1 MATIASLLRD
11 HVTLSIRSIDRLFL
25 HAYCP
30 RLQTEGQI
38 VRFLLDRGYP
48 IPSPAALGKIGR
60 QLVTDIE
67 QFVARHSIPVVRFGK
82 KDSKEK
88 AAAPYLERARAEGR
102 DGVVL
107 VGIAQEKADAWK
119 GWKTRGGTPA
129 HPHFCF
135 RRQAVFVN
143 HYYFYIVD
151 PDFGPCFFKLC
162 TYAPFSVWIWCNGN
176 EWAKQHADRAGIPY
190 VAMDNGFASCSD
202 PRALQRICD
211 RLGAGAIR
219 TLCERW
225 LRQLPSPFTAADRK
239 AGYWYEVAFR
249 QVECSDTRVFERP
262 AQGRAWFE
270 ACIREH
276 LDLGRPDNVS
286 LIFSRRITRRTPGRF
301 ATRVITRG
309 VEPWIQIHYRAS
321 KLKQYFK
328 ANKALRTEA
337 TINDTRDFAIGRR
350 VRRDNFEAIKR
361 AGFAATRRLIDL
373 EVSSVACA
381 PDADTLTRVVLP
393 SQCDGLPAPA
403 LGFGDPRVV
412 ALLAA
417 VACSAHVPAGF
428 TNASLRPL
436 VEDFLGRAYSARQ
449 MTYDLRRLRRK
460 GFIVRTEGTHTYALT
475 SEGRSLS
482 MFFTKIY
489 TRVVTPAL
497 SYLDPSLPADVLS
510 SSRLGRAWAAF
521 DRAIDD
527 VVMTSGM
534 IAA

>member
-1 MATIASLLRD
+1 MATVASLLRD
-11 HVTLSIRSIDRLFL
+11 HVTLAIRCVDRIFL

-30 RLQTEGQI
+30 RLQTEGQV

-60 QLVTDIE
+60 QLVSDIE
-67 QFVARHSIPVVRFGK
+67 AFSARRSIPVVRFAK
-82 KDSKEK
+82 KDSKETI
-88 AAAPYLERARAEGR
+88 AGPHLERARAEGR
-102 DGVVL
+102 CGVVL
-107 VGIAQEKADAWK
+107 VGVAQERAEAWRGWK
-119 GWKTRGGTPA
+119 GRGGSAA

-135 RRQAVFVN
+135 RRQSVFVN
-143 HYYFYIVD
+143 HYYFYVFD
-151 PDFGPCFFKLC
+151 KDFGPCFFKLC
-162 TYAPFSVWIWCNGN
+162 SYAPFSVWVWCNGN
-176 EWAKQHADRAGIPY
+176 EWAKQQADRAGISY
-190 VAMDNGFASCSD
+190 VAMDNGFTSSSD
-202 PRALQRICD
+202 PRSLQRICD

-225 LRQLPSPFTAADRK
+225 LTELPSPFQPADRK
-239 AGYWYEVAFR
+239 AGYWYDLAFR

-270 ACIREH
+270 GCIREH
-276 LDLGRPDNVS
+276 LDLGRPEKVS
-286 LIFSRRITRRTPGRF
+286 LIFNRRITRRTPGRF
-301 ATRVITRG
+301 ATRIITRG

-350 VRRDNFEAIKR
+350 VRRENFEALKR

-373 EVSSVACA
+373 ELSSVACA
-381 PDADTLTRVVLP
+381 PDADTLARVVLP
-393 SQCDGLPAPA
+393 SESDGLPAPA
-403 LGFGDPRVV
+403 LRFGDPRVV

-417 VACSAHVPAGF
+417 LACCAHVAAGF
-428 TNASLRPL
+428 TNASLRSL
-436 VEDFLGRAYSARQ
+436 VAGFLGRSYSARQ

-475 SEGRSLS
+475 PEGRSLS
-482 MFFTKIY
+482 MFFTKTY
-489 TRVVTPAL
+489 ARVVTPAL
-497 SYLDPSLPADVLS
+497 PQLDPSLPDKVAS
-510 SSRLGRAWAAF
+510 TTPLGRAWRAF

-527 VVMTSGM
+527 MLAASGM
-534 IAA
+534 LAA